1 MLRFARWLR
10 QHYEFP
16 MRVVAYLYPSERIV
30 TRDGELAS
38 ASFFAPFDRS
48 VEPYIRLPTGDY
60 KDLKK
65 KHGRDDALAAFLC
78 SLAHE
83 VVHYQQWVT
92 TGETYERG
100 VSKRSEAIV
109 HAYAKSVAHP

>member
-1 MLRFARWLR
+1 
-10 QHYEFP
+10 
-16 MRVVAYLYPSERIV
+16 
-30 TRDGELAS
+30 
-38 ASFFAPFDRS
+38 

-60 KDLKK
+60 EKLKK
-65 KHGRDDALAAFLC
+65 KHGRDDALATLLC

-100 VSKRSEAIV
+100 VSRKGAAIV
-109 HAYAKSVAHP
+109 DAYAMSVDHP